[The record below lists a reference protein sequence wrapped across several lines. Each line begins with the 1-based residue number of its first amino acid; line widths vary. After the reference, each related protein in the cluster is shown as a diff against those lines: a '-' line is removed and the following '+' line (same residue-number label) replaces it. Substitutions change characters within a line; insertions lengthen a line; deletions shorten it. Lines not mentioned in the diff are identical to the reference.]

1 MASKKKNKPICRLCE
16 HYQYFGIP
24 HISLP
29 NHILSPHSENIHY
42 YKFVFVTLFLI
53 NSLLQHTDVSL
64 SNQLNFLIFGIYINC
79 IKLLLFGD
87 LLISLKIMFLLFIHA
102 VMYCYNAFISSTDFV
117 VTNN

>member
-1 MASKKKNKPICRLCE
+1 MASKKKNKLICRLYK

-29 NHILSPHSENIHY
+29 NRILSPIAETILY
-42 YKFVFVTLFLI
+42 YEFVFVTLFII

-64 SNQLNFLIFGIYINC
+64 SNQLNFLFFEIYIKC
-79 IKLLLFGD
+79 IKLLLFGN
-87 LLISLKIMFLLFIHA
+87 LLISLKIMFLIFIHV
-102 VMYCYNAFISSTDFV
+102 VMYCYNSFISFTDFV